1 MKIET
6 HRWYRNDATYS
17 NGYVKDEGRTIFE
30 FKILELPWR
39 NNQRKISC
47 IPEGDYIVHKEGPTE
62 KRDYVYFRVHGVPGR
77 DGILWHPGSY
87 TRQILGCFLPGEQ
100 LIDMDKDG
108 ILDITSTKKT
118 LRTLTDLMPDT
129 FTLTIRKG

>member
-6 HRWYRNDATYS
+6 HRWYREDATYS
-17 NGYVKDEGRTIFE
+17 NGYVKDEGKSIFE
-30 FKILELPWR
+30 FKILELPWKD
-39 NNQRKISC
+39 NQRRISC
-47 IPEGDYIVHKEGPTE
+47 IPEGDYIVHKEGPTA
-62 KRDYVYFRVHGVPGR
+62 KRDYVYFRVQDVPGR

-108 ILDITSTKKT
+108 ILDITATKKT
-118 LRTLTDLMPDT
+118 LRTLTDLMPQT
-129 FTLTIRKG
+129 FTLSIRKA